1 MRLKCQPKTESESET
16 NSHRRVLVDSPA
28 VLENVLGV
36 LELALCPG
44 KEKPEV
50 YLP

>member
-1 MRLKCQPKTESESET
+1 MCLKFQPKTESESET
-16 NSHRRVLVDSPA
+16 NSRRLVPVDSL
-28 VLENVLGV
+28 VVRENVQGV
-36 LELALCPG
+36 LELMLCQG

>member
-1 MRLKCQPKTESESET
+1 MRLKFQSKTESESET
-16 NSHRRVLVDSPA
+16 NSRRPVLVDSPA
-28 VLENVLGV
+28 VLENVLRV
-36 LELALCPG
+36 LESALCQG

>member
-1 MRLKCQPKTESESET
+1 MRLKFWPKIESESET
-16 NSHRRVLVDSPA
+16 NSRRPVLVDSPA
-28 VLENVLGV
+28 VLENVPRV

>member
-1 MRLKCQPKTESESET
+1 MRLNILSKTDSEFET
-16 NSHRRVLVDSPA
+16 NSRRPVLIDSPA
-28 VLENVLGV
+28 VLENVPRV

>member
-1 MRLKCQPKTESESET
+1 MWLKFQPKTESESET
-16 NSHRRVLVDSPA
+16 NSRRPVPVDSLV
-28 VLENVLGV
+28 VLENVLRV
-36 LELALCPG
+36 LELMLCPG

>member
-1 MRLKCQPKTESESET
+1 MRFRFQPKTESEFET
-16 NSHRRVLVDSPA
+16 NSRRPVPVDSLA

-36 LELALCPG
+36 LELVLCQG
-44 KEKPEV
+44 KEKPEA